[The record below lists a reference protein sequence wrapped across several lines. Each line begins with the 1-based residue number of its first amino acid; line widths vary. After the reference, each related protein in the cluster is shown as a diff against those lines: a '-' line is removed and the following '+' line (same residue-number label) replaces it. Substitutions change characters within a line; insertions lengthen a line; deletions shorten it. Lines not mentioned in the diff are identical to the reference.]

1 MRCFGCTTTTLLL
14 PHLFIVYRIIG
25 KTFSIP
31 HGRPR
36 FIVASDNRGS
46 QTINSVWKDG
56 LPNATLISDRWAAQ
70 LKATVQNHQL
80 CLAHLLREL
89 IFLEESEKLLFAT
102 SFKELI
108 VSIFD
113 IRKTLT
119 KAYLP
124 NSIEALAFE
133 NTLNE
138 LLAITIDREISPKT
152 AIFQASMS
160 KYRNYIL
167 PCLYNL
173 DIPPDNNGSERAI
186 RNVKIKQKVA
196 GQFKTGQNAFC
207 TIRSVIDTLLK
218 RNLEVLPYLTQ
229 IIKLQP
235 VS

>member
-1 MRCFGCTTTTLLL
+1 MIFL
-14 PHLFIVYRIIG
+14 IVW
-25 KTFSIP
+25 S
-31 HGRPR
+31 
-36 FIVASDNRGS
+36 
-46 QTINSVWKDG
+46 
-56 LPNATLISDRWAAQ
+56 L
-70 LKATVQNHQL
+70 QNYKFYL
-80 CLAHLLREL
+80 CLL
-89 IFLEESEKLLFAT
+89 FLST
-102 SFKELI
+102 PFKNY
-108 VSIFD
+108 
-113 IRKTLT
+113 R
-119 KAYLP
+119 

-152 AIFQASMS
+152 AIFQASMI

>member
-1 MRCFGCTTTTLLL
+1 MKQAQKSMALNGEFG
-14 PHLFIVYRIIG
+14 YG

-89 IFLEESEKLLFAT
+89 IFLEKSEKLLFAT

-152 AIFQASMS
+152 AIFQASMI

>member
-1 MRCFGCTTTTLLL
+1 
-14 PHLFIVYRIIG
+14 
-25 KTFSIP
+25 
-31 HGRPR
+31 
-36 FIVASDNRGS
+36 
-46 QTINSVWKDG
+46 
-56 LPNATLISDRWAAQ
+56 
-70 LKATVQNHQL
+70 
-80 CLAHLLREL
+80 L
-89 IFLEESEKLLFAT
+89 IFLIVWSLQNYKFYLCLLFLST
-102 SFKELI
+102 PFKNY
-108 VSIFD
+108 
-113 IRKTLT
+113 R
-119 KAYLP
+119 

-152 AIFQASMS
+152 AIFQASMI

>member
-1 MRCFGCTTTTLLL
+1 MKQAQKSMALNGGFG
-14 PHLFIVYRIIG
+14 YG

-119 KAYLP
+119 KAHLP

>member
-1 MRCFGCTTTTLLL
+1 ME
-14 PHLFIVYRIIG
+14 
-25 KTFSIP
+25 K
-31 HGRPR
+31 
-36 FIVASDNRGS
+36 
-46 QTINSVWKDG
+46 
-56 LPNATLISDRWAAQ
+56 
-70 LKATVQNHQL
+70 
-80 CLAHLLREL
+80 
-89 IFLEESEKLLFAT
+89 SEKLLFAT

-119 KAYLP
+119 KAHLP

-152 AIFQASMS
+152 AIFQASMI

-229 IIKLQP
+229 IIKLY
-235 VS
+235 

>member
-1 MRCFGCTTTTLLL
+1 MIFL
-14 PHLFIVYRIIG
+14 IVW
-25 KTFSIP
+25 S
-31 HGRPR
+31 
-36 FIVASDNRGS
+36 
-46 QTINSVWKDG
+46 
-56 LPNATLISDRWAAQ
+56 L
-70 LKATVQNHQL
+70 QNYKFYL
-80 CLAHLLREL
+80 CLL
-89 IFLEESEKLLFAT
+89 FLST
-102 SFKELI
+102 PFKNY
-108 VSIFD
+108 
-113 IRKTLT
+113 R
-119 KAYLP
+119 